1 MRHLFLQSGSILLLT
16 HFVVKP
22 ADFRLLIPLARGT
35 QLLRTRQVC
44 TGRTVLVATVATAAN
59 KYKTKATFTVENPA
73 VLGSH
78 L

>member
-22 ADFRLLIPLARGT
+22 ASFRLLIPLTRGT
-35 QLLRTRQVC
+35 QLFRARQ
-44 TGRTVLVATVATAAN
+44 TSTERTVPVATVATAAN
-59 KYKTKATFTVENPA
+59 KYMTKATLAVENPA
-73 VLGSH
+73 VLWSH